1 MNFEGGSRR
10 RNPKVGVAQPR
21 LCVSSVFGGILVRHP
36 SVGRKTRSIRNFLL
50 LVAVIHG
57 NNPLHR
63 ADCIV
68 TLLSYANPNPPCSCD
83 PSRTDLGENSYEW
96 LSAKQVTSSEFC
108 NIFVSSFGSS
118 FAWDR
123 KQKRP
128 EGLSL
133 GASFGGS
140 TPLGVA
146 HRAEFVL
153 LNELDKLLLLGSP
166 VSDRT
171 FLLSANIAIK
181 SESTIVFLK
190 KLLAS

>member
-21 LCVSSVFGGILVRHP
+21 FCVSSVFGGILVRHP

-128 EGLSL
+128 EGASSERLLVALLLSQ
-133 GASFGGS
+133 FRI
-140 TPLGVA
+140 
-146 HRAEFVL
+146 RAEFMLMNL
-153 LNELDKLLLLGSP
+153 LNFSLSRLSDT
-166 VSDRT
+166 DRT
-171 FLLSANIAIK
+171 SF
-181 SESTIVFLK
+181 
-190 KLLAS
+190 